1 MHPKDVIALIKEKGI
16 QAVDLRFVDL
26 PGLWQHFSLPA
37 QDFEAEAFE
46 EGIGFD
52 GSSIRGFKAIEES
65 AYDRAWLAELG
76 VTEISSAYLDNEFE
90 QIGRVG
96 KCGK

>member
-1 MHPKDVIALIKEKGI
+1 MKIGTHSLCENFPGYIK
-16 QAVDLRFVDL
+16 
-26 PGLWQHFSLPA
+26 SL
-37 QDFEAEAFE
+37 
-46 EGIGFD
+46 
-52 GSSIRGFKAIEES
+52 KAIEES
-65 AYDRAWLAELG
+65 AYDRAWLAKLG